1 MSNRLR
7 SLGKALA
14 LILLVLLALASG
26 AWGALALWYRLPGG
40 RAVRVTAVGLWLASV
55 LTLIGWALLHHTAA
69 PLAFHALAYVVLLAW
84 WLAVRPSH
92 ARAWADDVAC
102 LLAGQVHGNTVT
114 LHHVRHF
121 NWRSDSDYDAHWET
135 ATCELD
141 HLASADVLLS
151 HWGSRAIA
159 HAMLSF
165 GFTDGRHLVFSVEIR
180 KQRGQA
186 FSALGGFFKHFET
199 ILIAAPE
206 DDLVRVRS
214 NVRGETVQLYPLSI
228 DHAALRALFL
238 SYVRAANAL
247 AAHPAFYN
255 TVTANC
261 TTLVH
266 RMARQ
271 LRPGLPWDVRLLL
284 TGYLPG
290 YLYDIGVLDRRLS
303 LADWIARA
311 DITERARACPTGAS
325 FSQAIRR
332 VCPA

>member
-14 LILLVLLALASG
+14 LALLALLAFASG

-40 RAVRVTAVGLWLASV
+40 RRVRALGGALWLAGAFA
-55 LTLIGWALLHHTAA
+55 LFGWALLRHSAW
-69 PLAFHALAYVVLLAW
+69 PLAGYALAYALLLAW

-92 ARAWADDVAC
+92 ARDWADDVAR
-102 LLAGQVHGNTVT
+102 LLTGRVRGHTVT
-114 LHHVRHF
+114 LHNVRHF
-121 NWRSDSDYDAHWET
+121 AWRSDADYDARWET
-135 ATCELD
+135 ATCDLD
-141 HLASADVLLS
+141 HLVGVDVVLS
-151 HWGSRAIA
+151 HWGRRAIA

-165 GFTDGRHLVFSVEIR
+165 GFSDGRHLVFSVEIR
-180 KQRGQA
+180 KRRGQA

-199 ILIAAPE
+199 ILIAARE
-206 DDLVRVRS
+206 DDLIRVRS
-214 NVRGETVQLYPLSI
+214 NVRGEDVQLYPLSI
-228 DHAALRALFL
+228 DRAAMRALFL
-238 SYVRAANAL
+238 AYVRAANAL
-247 AAHPAFYN
+247 AARPAFYN

-290 YLYDIGVLDRRLS
+290 YLYDIHVLDHRLP
-303 LADWIARA
+303 LAAWQARA
-311 DITERARACPTGAS
+311 RIGARARACGPDED

-332 VCPA
+332 G

>member
-14 LILLVLLALASG
+14 LTLLALLALASG

-40 RAVRVTAVGLWLASV
+40 RAVRALGAAAWLGGAF
-55 LTLIGWALLHHTAA
+55 TLIGWALLRRAEWL
-69 PLAFHALAYVVLLAW
+69 LAGYALAYALLLVW
-84 WLAVRPSH
+84 WLTVRPSH
-92 ARAWADDVAC
+92 ARDWADDVVC
-102 LLAGQVHGNTVT
+102 LLTGQVHGNTVT

-121 NWRSDSDYDAHWET
+121 AWRSDVDYDARWET
-135 ATCELD
+135 ATCDLTR
-141 HLASADVLLS
+141 LASADVVLS
-151 HWGSRAIA
+151 HWGNRAIA

-165 GFTDGRHLVFSVEIR
+165 GFSDGRHLVFSVEIR

-199 ILIAAPE
+199 ILVAAPE
-206 DDLVRVRS
+206 DDLIRVRS
-214 NVRGETVQLYPLSI
+214 NVRGEDVQLYPLTLER
-228 DHAALRALFL
+228 AALRALFL
-238 SYVRAANAL
+238 SYVRAANTL

-290 YLYDIGVLDRRLS
+290 YLYDIGMLDRRLS
-303 LADWIARA
+303 LAQWRTRARIS
-311 DITERARACPTGAS
+311 DKARACGPDED
-325 FSQAIRR
+325 FSRAIRR
-332 VCPA
+332 P